1 MMPGSKGIAGGA
13 AFLLAGGLLL
23 SAARPPEGYAAGVQK
38 WREER
43 EARLKNDTGWLT
55 VAGLFWLKEGPNRFG
70 TDPAADVILPA
81 GTAPAYTGV
90 FELKEGKTKVWVDSG
105 ATVTS
110 SGRTVTELELTPDQS
125 GDPTVLALGDL
136 SMFVIERGGRY
147 AIRLKDKNSKMRRE
161 FTGLKWYPVKPEYRV
176 TATFTPYNP
185 PKQIPVPN
193 ILGQTEKLPS
203 PGYVT
208 FTLNG
213 KPVRLEPVLESPDD
227 KELFFIFRDGTS
239 GETTYPSGRFLYADM
254 PVEGKIVLDFNKAY
268 NPPCAFTP
276 YATCPLPPPEN
287 RLKVKIEAGELN
299 YGHHGRQASGS

>member
-1 MMPGSKGIAGGA
+1 MMPRWKVVAGGA
-13 AFLLAGGLLL
+13 AVLLAGGLLL
-23 SAARPPEGYAAGVQK
+23 SAARPPGYAAEVEK
-38 WREER
+38 WRQER

-70 TDPAADVILPA
+70 TDPAADIILPA

-90 FELKEGKTKVWVDSG
+90 FELKEGKTKVRVDSG

-110 SGRTVTELELTPDQS
+110 AGRTVTEMELTPDKA

-136 SMFVIERGGRY
+136 SMFVIERGGKY

-161 FTGLKWYPVKPEYRV
+161 FTGLKWYPVKPEYRI
-176 TATFTPYNP
+176 TATFNPYEP

-193 ILGQTEKLPS
+193 ILGQTESLPS

-208 FTLNG
+208 FTLKG
-213 KPVRLEPVLESPDD
+213 KTVRLEPVLESPDD

-239 GETTYPSGRFLYADM
+239 GDTTYPSGRFLYADM
-254 PVEGKIVLDFNKAY
+254 PVEGKVVLDFNKAY

-276 YATCPLPPPEN
+276 YATCPLPPPAN
-287 RLKVKIEAGELN
+287 RLKVNIEAGELN
-299 YGHHGRQASGS
+299 YGHHGGHNPGS